1 MAIFNYK
8 CDVCGHDYQEG
19 RAEGEPQWFTECPV
33 NGCNG
38 NLVEV
43 K

>member
-1 MAIFNYK
+1 MAVYNYK

-19 RAEGEPQWFTECPV
+19 RLPSEEQWKTACTV
-33 NGCNG
+33 KGCTGTNI
-38 NLVEV
+38 EV